1 MPFSDIFTSTSAPPT
16 AFMAKT
22 TKTRAS
28 SRPAP
33 KRRRL
38 SRSQRTFAAA
48 RKLYPASDY
57 GYQMIPRTDDTW
69 RHFGPTYAL
78 TSQSQ
83 RTARAQGRYFGR
95 GAYTGRGGFI
105 GSIMKTAGKIK
116 PSLDKAGKALYEG
129 VPIPPEWHN
138 LAEEVSGVNL
148 PTNIGFK
155 DFDTWIPSDM
165 GSTSSAESGI
175 RARLGSDFVGPVGAV
190 QKIMSGKAGKM
201 GSSSPKAPITEE
213 TKMFLDKKRA
223 QGNLVAQRYSSLP
236 LIPYSGRGAYTGT
249 FFFTFTN
256 ITLSH
261 PHRFEKQPF
270 PRHQGQL
277 RFGAP
282 LSIQLQRNRGSHNLP
297 P

>member
-1 MPFSDIFTSTSAPPT
+1 
-16 AFMAKT
+16 MAKT
-22 TKTRAS
+22 TKSRAT
-28 SRPAP
+28 SRSAP

-57 GYQMIPRTDDTW
+57 GYQMIPRTDDTY

-78 TSQSQ
+78 ASQSQ

-105 GSIMKTAGKIK
+105 SSIMKTAEKIK
-116 PSLDKAGKALYEG
+116 PSLDKAGKAIYEG

-138 LAEEVSGVNL
+138 IAEEVSGVNL

-155 DFDTWIPSDM
+155 DFDTWVPS
-165 GSTSSAESGI
+165 GFETASSAESGI
-175 RARLGSDFVGPVGAV
+175 RARMGSDFVGPVGAV
-190 QKIMSGKAGKM
+190 QKIMRGEAGKM
-201 GSSSPKAPITEE
+201 GTTSKTPPITEA
-213 TKMFLDKKRA
+213 TKLFLDKKRA
-223 QGNLVAQRYSSLP
+223 QGNLIAHRYSSLP
-236 LIPYSGRGAYTGT
+236 LLPYSGRGAYTGT
-249 FFFTFTN
+249 FFFTITN
-256 ITLSH
+256 IALSH

-270 PRHQGQL
+270 PRLQGQL

-282 LSIQLQRNRGSHNLP
+282 ISIQLQRDRSSHNLP